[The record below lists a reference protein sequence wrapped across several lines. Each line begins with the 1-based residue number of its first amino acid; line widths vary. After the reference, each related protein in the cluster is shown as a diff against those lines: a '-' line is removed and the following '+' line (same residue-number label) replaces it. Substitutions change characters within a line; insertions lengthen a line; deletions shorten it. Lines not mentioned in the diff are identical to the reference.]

1 MLISKNSMKKIQYR
15 LGSIN
20 VFFRDIVKN
29 QEILKDDGFINETRK
44 KISLLENS
52 FKKDGKDFIF
62 EDTNKVFGKE
72 INDIVEL
79 HYNLQNLQYKLIEE
93 AKKLEKKKY
102 DSIFYNHII
111 RDKKDFSIKEI
122 CFHYDCFERD
132 GEDTDIDFILE
143 INLNNEK
150 IKYKLLYANNYK
162 NYDGDEKMIYDLY
175 CGFSGYI
182 KPDYLKDSIIL
193 RIKNLVIRILLNG
206 KYSFLEK
213 II

>member
-1 MLISKNSMKKIQYR
+1 MLVSKNSMKKIQYR
-15 LGSIN
+15 LSSIDT
-20 VFFRDIVKN
+20 FFRDIVKN
-29 QEILKDDGFINETRK
+29 KEILKDDSFIDETRK

-79 HYNLQNLQYKLIEE
+79 HDNLQNLQYKLIEE

-102 DSIFYNHII
+102 DDIFYNHFI

-150 IKYKLLYANNYK
+150 IKYKFLYSNDYE
-162 NYDGDEKMIYDLY
+162 NYDEDEKMLYDLY
-175 CGFSGYI
+175 CGFSGHI
-182 KPDYLKDSIIL
+182 KPNYLKDSIIL
-193 RIKNLVIRILLNG
+193 RIKSLVMRILLNR
-206 KYSFLEK
+206 KYRCLEK